1 MILTMQ
7 EYDLLLQIR
16 HRPLPVARFELHSSA
31 EPELVSTALNHVYMT
46 SPEAS
51 MEQVKET
58 ASLLSHLEELG
69 LIEVIYRPFATAP
82 AAYEIYRQSGL
93 FAELKRLTEEG
104 RERPGFLFDTPII
117 CRGLA
122 VPTGPWRHG

>member
-1 MILTMQ
+1 MILTMK

-16 HRPLPVARFELHSSA
+16 HRPLPVVRFELHSSA

-46 SPEAS
+46 SPEDS

-58 ASLLSHLEELG
+58 ADLLTHLQELG
-69 LIEVIYRPFATAP
+69 LIEVIYHPFATAP
-82 AAYEIYRQSGL
+82 AAYTIYEQSAL
-93 FAELKRLTEEG
+93 FGQLKGMVEEG
-104 RERPGFLFDTPII
+104 KDRPGFLFDTPAV

-122 VPTGPWRHG
+122 VPAGPWRYR